1 MAKFSFP
8 KGALNRNI
16 PLLIWNSGTNQPF
29 SGLVFNTTNLSGEY
43 RREYQTS
50 WVPISLAA
58 GSVGVYTSGGLV
70 ADGNQAGRY
79 QFGLPNEIFATGN
92 DRFAL
97 FSLYN
102 VANMV
107 PVNCELEL
115 YEANFFDRNSLGVTS
130 ISGAVQRTEAISVTV
145 SGYATNNDP
154 GFYVLQNTNNKLKT
168 NSLGEVVVSGG
179 KVAATLN
186 TGDITGALNVIVT
199 GYNSVSLPSTFILT
213 HPNNKINTTSDGSV
227 VISGGTLTAAVTGQL
242 NVLVTGY
249 TTTASPNNFVFT
261 HPTHRLLTD
270 VNGYTVLS
278 GKPNVSL
285 LTSDISGPLTAQVT
299 GYTSGFDPGSY
310 ILLTPSQ
317 KLKTSAYGHVQL
329 DFNQLIGT
337 THIHGS
343 MGETM
348 YATLSANF
356 GKWVINTGVS
366 PPTFDIYAVDDT
378 TIARTFTLDSLS
390 APTSRT

>member
-58 GSVGVYTSGGLV
+58 GSVGIYTSGGLV

-130 ISGAVQRTEAISVTV
+130 ISGAIQRTEAISVTV

-154 GFYVLQNTNNKLKT
+154 GSYILQNT
-168 NSLGEVVVSGG
+168 
-179 KVAATLN
+179 
-186 TGDITGALNVIVT
+186 
-199 GYNSVSLPSTFILT
+199 
-213 HPNNKINTTSDGSV
+213 NNKINTTSDGSV

-249 TTTASPNNFVFT
+249 TSTASPNNFVFT

-285 LTSDISGPLTAQVT
+285 LTSDISGPLMAKVSGYNDSLDPASMILVNSGHKLNTSSSGMVGLNFAQWVPT
-299 GYTSGFDPGSY
+299 TN
-310 ILLTPSQ
+310 T
-317 KLKTSAYGHVQL
+317 
-329 DFNQLIGT
+329 NGT
-337 THIHGS
+337 LGDA
-343 MGETM
+343 MN
-348 YATLSANF
+348 ATLANGF
-356 GKWVINTGVS
+356 GKWVINTGSV
-366 PPTFDIYAVDDT
+366 PPTLSLYARDGT
-378 TIARTFTLDSLS
+378 TVVRTFNLDSLS